1 MKYAVFKNN
10 QFVELAN
17 EISPTNSEYMY
28 YEIDL
33 SEFINEL
40 ENKIEQKY
48 INVSILQRIKFL
60 FTGKL

>member
-10 QFVELAN
+10 QFVKLTN
-17 EISPTNSEYMY
+17 EISPANLEYMY

-48 INVSILQRIKFL
+48 SHISILQKIKFL